1 MRDPRLTRRRFLAVT
16 GVGTA
21 AGGLLTTSSAGSAGG
36 RLTTSSAGRADAA
49 ARDLNQAVLAAF
61 ERHRLVAIGESHG
74 QQEHGDAQQ
83 MLLADPRLPQV
94 VDDIVVEFGNA
105 LYQPIVDRF
114 VAGAAV
120 DDQVLRQVWRNTTQ
134 SPGATGD
141 QPIREQFFR
150 TVRAV
155 NWTLPAE
162 RRIRVLLGDPP
173 IDWSHITTQDQVDVF
188 LAQRD
193 AHMASV
199 VKREVLAKKRRAL
212 ICYGSGHVMH
222 SPEPGQN
229 ADHGVPLIEEQTG
242 QHVYVIVAGS
252 HPRLVTCP
260 RRTVIPCSGTW
271 LESTDA
277 GQFMDAPRLCGVP
290 LGKLADAVLYLG
302 QLTDLTQSLW
312 NPAIFLD
319 PVYWAELQRRNAIN
333 GNLID
338 LEQYRQQQPATL
350 PAPPPGSC
358 AANRGH

>member
-1 MRDPRLTRRRFLAVT
+1 MKVSRLTRRRFLAVT
-16 GVGTA
+16 GAGTA
-21 AGGLLTTSSAGSAGG
+21 TGALLTAVSAGSAGG
-36 RLTTSSAGRADAA
+36 QLTSSSTDRAGVAT
-49 ARDLNQAVLAAF
+49 RDLTQAVLSAF
-61 ERHRLVAIGESHG
+61 EGHRLVAIGESHG

-173 IDWSHITTQDQVDVF
+173 IDWSHITAQAQVDA
-188 LAQRD
+188 LLDQRD

-212 ICYGSGHVMH
+212 IFYGSGHVMH

-229 ADHGVPLIEEQTG
+229 VGHGVPLIEEQSG

-260 RRTVIPCSGTW
+260 RRTVIPCSGNW

-277 GQFMDAPRLCGVP
+277 GPFMDAPRLCGVP

-302 QLTDLTQSLW
+302 QPADLTQSQW
-312 NPAIFLD
+312 DPAIFHD

-338 LEQYRQQQPATL
+338 LEQYRRQQPITL
-350 PAPPPGSC
+350 PTPPPVSC
-358 AANRGH
+358 AAGRGD

>member
-16 GVGTA
+16 GAGTA
-21 AGGLLTTSSAGSAGG
+21 AGGLLTTSSSGRSAG
-36 RLTTSSAGRADAA
+36 SSAGRADVVT
-49 ARDLNQAVLAAF
+49 RGLTQAVLAAF
-61 ERHRLVAIGESHG
+61 EHHRLVALGESHG
-74 QQEHGDAQQ
+74 RQEHGDAQQ
-83 MLLADPRLPQV
+83 MLLADPRLPHV

-105 LYQPIVDRF
+105 MYQPIVDRF
-114 VAGAAV
+114 VAGGAV

-134 SPGATGD
+134 SPLATGD

-173 IDWSHITTQDQVDVF
+173 IDWSRITTQGQVDAF

-193 AHMASV
+193 THMASV
-199 VKREVLAKKRRAL
+199 VEREVLARKRRAL
-212 ICYGSGHVMH
+212 IFYGSGHVMH

-229 ADHGVPLIEEQTG
+229 ADHAVPLIEEQTG
-242 QHVYVIVAGS
+242 RHVYVIVAGS
-252 HPRLVTCP
+252 HPRLATCP
-260 RRTVIPCSGTW
+260 RRTVIPCSGSW

-277 GQFMDAPRLCGVP
+277 GRFMDAPRLCGFP

-302 QLTDLTQSLW
+302 QLTDLTQPLW

-338 LEQYRQQQPATL
+338 LEQYRQQQPVTL
-350 PAPPPGSC
+350 PAPPPVSC
-358 AANRGH
+358 VANRGH

>member
-1 MRDPRLTRRRFLAVT
+1 MEDPQLTRRRFLAVT
-16 GVGTA
+16 GASAA
-21 AGGLLTTSSAGSAGG
+21 AGGLLTTSSTAS
-36 RLTTSSAGRADAA
+36 TDAA
-49 ARDLNQAVLAAF
+49 TPDLTRAVLAAF
-61 ERHRLVAIGESHG
+61 KRHQLVAIGESHG

-105 LYQPIVDRF
+105 LHQPTMDRF
-114 VAGAAV
+114 VAGGAV
-120 DDQVLRQVWRNTTQ
+120 DDPVLRQVWRNTTQ

-155 NWTLPAE
+155 NWTLPPE

-173 IDWSHITTQDQVDVF
+173 IDWSRITTQDQVDDF
-188 LAQRD
+188 LDQRD

-199 VKREVLAKKRRAL
+199 VEREVLAKGRRAL

-222 SPEPGQN
+222 SPAPGQN

-252 HPRLVTCP
+252 HPRLTTCP
-260 RRTVIPCSGTW
+260 RRTVIPCRGTW

-277 GQFMDAPRLCGVP
+277 GEFMDAPRLCGVP

-302 QLTDLTQSLW
+302 QPTDLTQSLW

-319 PVYWAELQRRNAIN
+319 PEYWAELQRRNALS
-333 GNLID
+333 GNVID
-338 LEQYRQQQPATL
+338 LEQYRQEQPITW
-350 PAPPPGSC
+350 PAPSPVSC
-358 AANRGH
+358 ATDQGQ

>member
-1 MRDPRLTRRRFLAVT
+1 MNDARLTRRRFLALT
-16 GVGTA
+16 GASTA
-21 AGGLLTTSSAGSAGG
+21 TGAILTTSSTSSMRGSLTGSLTGSAEVV
-36 RLTTSSAGRADAA
+36 
-49 ARDLNQAVLAAF
+49 ARDLTQAVLAAF

-114 VAGAAV
+114 VAGGAV
-120 DDQVLRQVWRNTTQ
+120 DDHALRQVWRNTTQ

-141 QPIREQFFR
+141 HPIREQFFR

-155 NWTLPAE
+155 NWTLPAR

-173 IDWSHITTQDQVDVF
+173 IDWSRITTQDQVDAF

-222 SPEPGQN
+222 SPQPGQN
-229 ADHGVPLIEEQTG
+229 ADHAVPLIEEQTG
-242 QHVYVIVAGS
+242 RHVYVIVTGS
-252 HPRLVTCP
+252 HPRLATCP
-260 RRTVIPCSGTW
+260 RRTVIPCSGNW

-277 GQFMDAPRLCGVP
+277 GQFMDAPRLCGLP

-302 QLTDLTQSLW
+302 QPTELTQSLW

-319 PVYWAELQRRNAIN
+319 PVYWAELHRRNAIN

-338 LEQYRQQQPATL
+338 LEQYRQQQPITL
-350 PAPPPGSC
+350 PAPPPVSC

>member
-1 MRDPRLTRRRFLAVT
+1 MRDSRLTRRRFLAVT
-16 GVGTA
+16 GAGTA
-21 AGGLLTTSSAGSAGG
+21 AGGLLTGGAGG
-36 RLTTSSAGRADAA
+36 RLTTGSTGRADVAA
-49 ARDLNQAVLAAF
+49 QGLTQAVLAAF

-83 MLLADPRLPQV
+83 LLLADPRLPRV

-120 DDQVLRQVWRNTTQ
+120 EDHVLRQVWRNTTQ

-173 IDWSHITTQDQVDVF
+173 IDWSRITTQDQVDVF
-188 LAQRD
+188 LGQRD
-193 AHMASV
+193 THMASV
-199 VKREVLAKKRRAL
+199 VEREVLAKKRRAL
-212 ICYGSGHVMH
+212 IFYGSGHVMH

-229 ADHGVPLIEEQTG
+229 ADHAVPLIEERTG
-242 QHVYVIVAGS
+242 RRVHVIVAGS
-252 HPRLVTCP
+252 HPRLATCP
-260 RRTVIPCSGTW
+260 RRTVIPCRGTW
-271 LESTDA
+271 LESADA
-277 GQFMDAPRLCGVP
+277 GPFMDAPRLCGVP

-302 QLTDLTQSLW
+302 QLTDLTQPLW

-319 PVYWAELQRRNAIN
+319 PAYWAELQRRDAIN
-333 GNLID
+333 GNLVD
-338 LEQYRQQQPATL
+338 LEQYRRQQPISL
-350 PAPPPGSC
+350 PASPPVSC
-358 AANRGH
+358 R